1 MVLFGFK
8 AKLASFA
15 LMILLL
21 LENIIFNGFWFYSPA
36 SSVFDFKMYVAPRAH
51 ASLLHTKNA
60 RVASLF
66 RPVLVRHQCECQ
78 PWTRGVPHR
87 NPFPP
92 LPANSYDFFQTMS
105 VVGGLLMVVLLGPG
119 GISLD
124 ENKKAL

>member
-60 RVASLF
+60 RVASHF
-66 RPVLVRHQCECQ
+66 RPVLVCHHCECQ
-78 PWTRGVPHR
+78 HR
-87 NPFPP
+87 RAGFLTATPFPP
-92 LPANSYDFFQTMS
+92 CPPTATTFSRPCRLWAACSWWCS
-105 VVGGLLMVVLLGPG
+105 WARAA
-119 GISLD
+119 S
-124 ENKKAL
+124 A